1 MSESELEEMI
11 GEVAKMA
18 TILKEISET
27 LWHHCIEDESE
38 NEMMMRAYP
47 GGPKDLPAYL
57 VNAQL
62 IDDIYQMCK
71 GYIDTLGTKEYPK
84 PTP

>member
-1 MSESELEEMI
+1 MSESELEKTK
-11 GEVAKMA
+11 AK
-18 TILKEISET
+18 LHEISEA

-38 NEMMMRAYP
+38 NELMMRAYP
-47 GGPKDLPAYL
+47 NGPKNVPAYL

-71 GYIDTLGTKEYPK
+71 GYIDTFGPNEYPK

>member
-1 MSESELEEMI
+1 MSESELDRMKA
-11 GEVAKMA
+11 V
-18 TILKEISET
+18 LHEISEV
-27 LWHHCIEDESE
+27 LWHHCLEDDSE
-38 NEMMMRAYP
+38 NEVMMKAYP
-47 GGPKDLPAYL
+47 GGPSDVPAYI